1 MPDSRR
7 KLAKFIPVFRPETAQ
22 EPYLLGR
29 HISYMATPDMAYIG
43 EYPRAKNAQLVSL
56 LFLKIRVDI
65 SGTFFLRLANCLMKH
80 AAL

>member
-7 KLAKFIPVFRPETAQ
+7 KLAKFIPVFRPETARK
-22 EPYLLGR
+22 PYLLGR
-29 HISYMATPDMAYIG
+29 HISYMAYIG

-65 SGTFFLRLANCLMKH
+65 SGTFFLSAGQLFNETRSLMK
-80 AAL
+80 LK

>member
-22 EPYLLGR
+22 KPYLLGR
-29 HISYMATPDMAYIG
+29 HISYMAYIG

-56 LFLKIRVDI
+56 LFLKIRLDI
-65 SGTFFLRLANCLMKH
+65 SGNLVVRRKNKKRWKVFYL
-80 AAL
+80 